1 MSDASKHT
9 SAEDAS
15 GVEDSADPASTEIAR
30 SLSSIWLR
38 FSGQRPKSMTVEM
51 EPNLVR
57 CVIQE
62 GAVAPSADEEA
73 DAAREPGLTPE
84 SPSFSY
90 NATAAITRATGR
102 RVVAFIPKRDKR
114 ALTST
119 QTFILDQP
127 RRRF

>member
-1 MSDASKHT
+1 MSDASEHT
-9 SAEDAS
+9 AAEDA
-15 GVEDSADPASTEIAR
+15 SADPASNEIAR

-38 FSGQRPKSMTVEM
+38 FAGQRPKSMTVEM

-57 CVIQE
+57 CVIEE
-62 GAVAPSADEEA
+62 GTEDD
-73 DAAREPGLTPE
+73 DAEPAGEQDLSPD

-102 RVVAFIPKRDKR
+102 RVVAFIPKRDKKT
-114 ALTST
+114 LTST

>member
-9 SAEDAS
+9 SAERAS
-15 GVEDSADPASTEIAR
+15 GPEDSDDPASTEIAR

-38 FSGQRPKSMTVEM
+38 FSGQRPASMTVEM

-57 CVIQE
+57 CVI
-62 GAVAPSADEEA
+62 EERNGEPPT
-73 DAAREPGLTPE
+73 DDDGEVTGEPGLTPE
-84 SPSFSY
+84 SPGFSY

-102 RVVAFIPKRDKR
+102 RVVAFIPKRDKKT
-114 ALTST
+114 LTST

-127 RRRF
+127 QRRF